1 MSRQADASSH
11 KEAGQFEPSAHIGSA
26 TSPSARVLFPCDG
39 QEFRRIIESST
50 AWLEAH
56 IDLINSLNVYPVP
69 DGDTG
74 TNMYLT
80 MQAALRELS
89 TVSDNAISSVAQALA
104 HGALMGARG
113 NSGVILSQVWRG
125 VAKQLG
131 GKARLAASD
140 WALALHEGAVV
151 AYKGVMRP
159 VEGTILTVAREAAE
173 AAMLAAAERDDM
185 VYVLERVLEQAEDA
199 LERTPELLPVLK
211 EAGVVDAGGKGLCVI
226 FEGILK
232 HSLGEPTALV
242 PKVQV
247 RAAVEQ
253 EAIPEREYGYDIQF
267 LIHGKGLPVDEV
279 REKIMS
285 MGESVLVVGDS
296 NTIKVH
302 VHSDD
307 PGKILSYAT
316 SKGALGD
323 VVVEN
328 MQEQYLEFLAQQ
340 ASQETVPAVPEP
352 LSDIATVVVVNG
364 EGLQRVVESLGASAV
379 VRGGQTMNPSTEE
392 LLAAIAG
399 LPTDKVII
407 LPNNPNIIMAAQQ
420 AQRMSDKQVAVIPT
434 TTIPQ
439 GISAL
444 LAFNYQS
451 ELKGN
456 VDFMERAASQVQT
469 IEVTNAVR
477 SVRINGL
484 KVDKG
489 QFIGLLNGELVEAG
503 DDLQQVAEA
512 VLQRIDMGRYEIV
525 TVYWGD
531 QVTEGE
537 AEELG
542 AWVTERYPDK
552 EVELVEGRQPYYQY
566 IISAE

>member
-1 MSRQADASSH
+1 MSRQASASSH
-11 KEAGQFEPSAHIGSA
+11 REAGEFEPSADVDGGTSQSA
-26 TSPSARVLFPCDG
+26 KVLFPCDG

-89 TVSDNAISSVAQALA
+89 TVSDRAISSVAQALA

-125 VAKQLG
+125 VAKQLD
-131 GKARLAASD
+131 GKTQLTASD

-173 AAMLAAAERDDM
+173 AAMLAATERDDM
-185 VYVLERVLEQAEDA
+185 VHVLEQVVKQAEDA
-199 LERTPELLPVLK
+199 LERTPDLLPVLK
-211 EAGVVDAGGKGLCVI
+211 EAGVVDAGGKGLCVL

-232 HSLGEPTALV
+232 HSLGEPTTLA
-242 PKVQV
+242 PQV
-247 RAAVEQ
+247 EMRAAVEQ
-253 EAIPEREYGYDIQF
+253 EAIPEHEYGYDIQF
-267 LIHGKGLPVDEV
+267 LIHGRGLPIEEV
-279 REKIMS
+279 RDKIMG

-296 NTIKVH
+296 DTIKVH
-302 VHSDD
+302 VHSED
-307 PGKILSYAT
+307 PGQILSYAT
-316 SKGALGD
+316 SKGSLGD

-328 MQEQYLEFLAQQ
+328 MQEQYREFLAQQ
-340 ASQETVPAVPEP
+340 APQEPAPAIPKP
-352 LSDIATVVVVNG
+352 LSDIATVVIVNG

-379 VRGGQTMNPSTEE
+379 VCGGQTMNPSTEE
-392 LLAAIAG
+392 LLEAISG
-399 LPTDKVII
+399 LPADKVIV
-407 LPNNPNIIMAAQQ
+407 LPNNPNITMAAQQ
-420 AQRMSDKQVAVIPT
+420 AQRVSDKQVAVIPT

-451 ELKGN
+451 DLKSN

-484 KVDKG
+484 QVDKG

-503 DDLQQVAEA
+503 DDLRQVAEA
-512 VLQRIDMGRYEIV
+512 VLQRIDMSRYEIV
-525 TVYWGD
+525 TIYWGD
-531 QVTEGE
+531 QVTEKEAGE
-537 AEELG
+537 LS
-542 AWVTERYPDK
+542 AWVIERYPDK
-552 EVELVEGRQPYYQY
+552 EVELVEGRQPHYQY
-566 IISAE
+566 IMSAE

>member
-1 MSRQADASSH
+1 MDGSGVTSQ
-11 KEAGQFEPSAHIGSA
+11 SAK
-26 TSPSARVLFPCDG
+26 VLFPCDG
-39 QEFRRIIESST
+39 QEFRRIIESCT

-56 IDLINSLNVYPVP
+56 IDFINSLNVYPVP

-89 TVSDNAISSVAQALA
+89 TVSDNAVSSVAQAVA

-125 VAKQLG
+125 VAKQLDG
-131 GKARLAASD
+131 RTRLTASD
-140 WALALHEGAVV
+140 WALALQEGAVV

-173 AAMLAAAERDDM
+173 AAMLAAAEQDDM
-185 VYVLERVLEQAEDA
+185 VYVLEQVVKHAEDA

-232 HSLGEPTALV
+232 HSLGEPTALA
-242 PKVQV
+242 PKAQA

-253 EAIPEREYGYDIQF
+253 EAIPEHEYGYDIQF
-267 LIHGKGLPVDEV
+267 LIRGRGLPADEV
-279 REKIMS
+279 RDTIMG

-307 PGKILSYAT
+307 PGQILSYAT
-316 SKGALGD
+316 TKGALGD
-323 VVVEN
+323 IVVEN
-328 MQEQYLEFLAQQ
+328 MQEQYHEFLARQ
-340 ASQETVPAVPEP
+340 AAQEATPAIPKP

-364 EGLQRVVESLGASAV
+364 EGLQRVVESLGADTV

-392 LLAAIAG
+392 LLAAISSLA
-399 LPTDKVII
+399 TDKVIV

-451 ELKGN
+451 DLKSN
-456 VDFMERAASQVQT
+456 VDLMERAASQVQT
-469 IEVTNAVR
+469 IEVTHAVR

-489 QFIGLLNGELVEAG
+489 QFIGLLNGELVEVG
-503 DDLQQVAEA
+503 NYLQQVAEA
-512 VLQRIDMGRYEIV
+512 VLGRIDMSRYEIV
-525 TVYWGD
+525 TIYWGD
-531 QVTEGE
+531 EVTERE

-552 EVELVEGRQPYYQY
+552 EVELVEGKQPHYQY

>member
-1 MSRQADASSH
+1 MSTQAGASDHGQAGESEPGMDANGGTSH
-11 KEAGQFEPSAHIGSA
+11 SAK
-26 TSPSARVLFPCDG
+26 VLFPCDG

-89 TVSDNAISSVAQALA
+89 TVSDHAISSVAQALA

-125 VAKQLG
+125 VAKQLDG
-131 GKARLAASD
+131 RTQLTASD

-185 VYVLERVLEQAEDA
+185 VYVLEQVVKQAQDA

-232 HSLGEPTALV
+232 HSLGEPVALA
-242 PKVQV
+242 PKTQM

-267 LIHGKGLPVDEV
+267 LIHGRGLPVDEI
-279 REKIMS
+279 RDRIMS

-307 PGKILSYAT
+307 PGEILSYAT
-316 SKGALGD
+316 SRGALGD

-328 MQEQYLEFLAQQ
+328 MQEQYHEFLARQ
-340 ASQETVPAVPEP
+340 ASQEPAPAIPKP

-364 EGLQRVVESLGASAV
+364 EGLQRVVESLGADAV

-392 LLAAIAG
+392 LLAAISS
-399 LPTDKVII
+399 LPTDKVIV

-451 ELKGN
+451 DLKSN

-503 DDLQQVAEA
+503 NDLQQVTEA
-512 VLQRIDMGRYEIV
+512 VLERIDMSRYEII
-525 TVYWGD
+525 TIYWGD
-531 QVTEGE
+531 EVTEQE
-537 AEELG
+537 ADELG
-542 AWVTERYPDK
+542 AWVTARYPDK
-552 EVELVEGRQPYYQY
+552 EVELVEGRQPHYQY